1 MRGGKR
7 DGAGRKPKPVIP
19 EPAFESQGT
28 KPTAGDR
35 EWAGRTVDA
44 LNKPEEA
51 SDSYEV
57 KRLRVLS
64 EAQDLRIRLDFTRW
78 LYDKRDGKATQPID
92 HGGNLDHTII
102 FDMPGPE
109 RERKK

>member
-1 MRGGKR
+1 MARGGKR
-7 DGAGRKPKPVIP
+7 EGAGRKPGVALPPV
-19 EPAFESQGT
+19 ADKT
-28 KPTAGDR
+28 C
-35 EWAGRTVDA
+35 AGRLLDS
-44 LNKPEEA
+44 LNRKEA
-51 SDSYEV
+51 SDDSYEV
-57 KRLRVLS
+57 QQWRLLS
-64 EAQDLRIRLDFTRW
+64 EAQDLRIRLDARKF